1 MKRIIPLNEK
11 QIALVEDNI
20 SVIKTV
26 ICSRIIIDK
35 NIFGMEYDDLYQEG
49 CLLLCNAALM
59 YDESRGSSFGSFAYI
74 VILNGLISY
83 CKKVENNRKNRAEYI
98 ESLKRQPESF
108 SLQNSIP
115 YERMVET
122 NIIDFLDNI
131 KAQYSGTVRLGIE
144 ALSLKVKGLSGGEI
158 ARLYGVKTNL
168 VGAWI
173 SRALKKL
180 KQNSVFNS
188 YFNLVVAL
196 SNGRP
201 CEKRI
206 IEKEFLLLKE
216 KAGLPNVVFHSL
228 RHSSTTYKLKLN
240 HGDLKATQG
249 DTGHAEIDMIT
260 KVYAHI
266 LDEDR
271 KINAQKFESAFYSNP
286 DLRKVAPP
294 PEESQSQTVDLA
306 ALIEQLQKSPELANT
321 LASIIA
327 GQKAC

>member
-1 MKRIIPLNEK
+1 MNVTAHTEICVPLHKGSFMKRIIPLNEK
-11 QIALVEDNI
+11 QIALAEENI

-59 YDESRGSSFGSFAYI
+59 YDESRSSSFRSFAYI

-188 YFNLVVAL
+188 YMDDFN
-196 SNGRP
+196 
-201 CEKRI
+201 E
-206 IEKEFLLLKE
+206 
-216 KAGLPNVVFHSL
+216 
-228 RHSSTTYKLKLN
+228 
-240 HGDLKATQG
+240 
-249 DTGHAEIDMIT
+249 
-260 KVYAHI
+260 
-266 LDEDR
+266 
-271 KINAQKFESAFYSNP
+271 
-286 DLRKVAPP
+286 RKV
-294 PEESQSQTVDLA
+294 S
-306 ALIEQLQKSPELANT
+306 
-321 LASIIA
+321 
-327 GQKAC
+327 

>member
-59 YDESRGSSFGSFAYI
+59 YDESRGSSFWSFAYI

-108 SLQNSIP
+108 SPQNSTP
-115 YERMVET
+115 YERMMET

-131 KAQYSGTVRLGIE
+131 KTQYSGTVRLGIE

-158 ARLYGVKTNL
+158 GVFYEAYPSGCL
-168 VGAWI
+168 VFK
-173 SRALKKL
+173 RVKL
-180 KQNSVFNS
+180 
-188 YFNLVVAL
+188 
-196 SNGRP
+196 
-201 CEKRI
+201 
-206 IEKEFLLLKE
+206 
-216 KAGLPNVVFHSL
+216 
-228 RHSSTTYKLKLN
+228 
-240 HGDLKATQG
+240 
-249 DTGHAEIDMIT
+249 
-260 KVYAHI
+260 
-266 LDEDR
+266 
-271 KINAQKFESAFYSNP
+271 
-286 DLRKVAPP
+286 
-294 PEESQSQTVDLA
+294 
-306 ALIEQLQKSPELANT
+306 
-321 LASIIA
+321 
-327 GQKAC
+327 

>member
-1 MKRIIPLNEK
+1 MKRIIPLSEK
-11 QIALVEDNI
+11 QIALVEENI

-59 YDESRGSSFGSFAYI
+59 YDESRGSSFWSFAYV

-98 ESLKRQPESF
+98 ESLKRQPESL
-108 SLQNSIP
+108 SLQNSTP

-131 KAQYSGTVRLGIE
+131 KTQYSGTVRLGIE
-144 ALSLKVKGLSGGEI
+144 ALSLKVKGLSGSEI

-188 YFNLVVAL
+188 YMDDFN
-196 SNGRP
+196 
-201 CEKRI
+201 E
-206 IEKEFLLLKE
+206 
-216 KAGLPNVVFHSL
+216 
-228 RHSSTTYKLKLN
+228 
-240 HGDLKATQG
+240 
-249 DTGHAEIDMIT
+249 
-260 KVYAHI
+260 
-266 LDEDR
+266 
-271 KINAQKFESAFYSNP
+271 
-286 DLRKVAPP
+286 RKV
-294 PEESQSQTVDLA
+294 S
-306 ALIEQLQKSPELANT
+306 
-321 LASIIA
+321 
-327 GQKAC
+327 